1 MTSPRSGYTDS
12 RPSPEQ
18 GTGFW
23 EDAVQT
29 PRSPLTPEYPLN
41 DIDEP
46 HTRRRE
52 RGRVSGG
59 TVLAR
64 ILVPIYLLMIAAAV
78 LLPDPVTIHAV
89 KEWIGELIQSA
100 GARIARSSSVKLG
113 DVASNIAA
121 FIPLTL
127 LLGLAW
133 RRVPTWVWGL
143 TGTLLSVAA
152 ETAQYLIPELTRR
165 PDVWNVIENSIG
177 SWVGSLLV
185 ALIPKAL
192 SPDNHRDHL
201 T

>member
-127 LLGLAW
+127 LL
-133 RRVPTWVWGL
+133 V
-143 TGTLLSVAA
+143 S
-152 ETAQYLIPELTRR
+152 
-165 PDVWNVIENSIG
+165 
-177 SWVGSLLV
+177 
-185 ALIPKAL
+185 
-192 SPDNHRDHL
+192 
-201 T
+201 

>member
-1 MTSPRSGYTDS
+1 MTSPRSGYTHS

-29 PRSPLTPEYPLN
+29 PRSPLTPEYPPN
-41 DIDEP
+41 DNDEP

-89 KEWIGELIQSA
+89 KEWIGDLIQSA
-100 GARIARSSSVKLG
+100 GARISRSSPVKLG

-133 RRVPTWVWGL
+133 RRVPAWVWGL

-185 ALIPKAL
+185 SLIPNGP